1 MHYDIWRME
10 AMNELREHNARRQA
24 LKNIPSK
31 IAELEAA
38 MTAIRSGTSDGTPVS
53 GGGSGRE
60 NALLN
65 NIVERQNLHRSLKET
80 REAVKRVEDA
90 LAVLPAEDRNI
101 LEKCYMNYDRGAI
114 ARLAAEFG
122 VEEKTIR
129 NRRNDALHLFK
140 KAMYGE
146 IF

>member
-65 NIVERQNLHRSLKET
+65 NIVSRQLLQKSLQET
-80 REAVKRVEDA
+80 AEAVKRVDGA
-90 LAVLPAEDRNI
+90 LAALTADDRRI
-101 LEKCYMNYDRGAI
+101 LECIFINPRKGAVSQLSSELNI
-114 ARLAAEFG
+114 
-122 VEEKTIR
+122 EEKTVY
-129 NRRNDALHLFK
+129 NRRNDALYRFA
-140 KAMYGE
+140 KAMFGE

>member
-10 AMNELREHNARRQA
+10 AMNELREHTARRQA

-65 NIVERQNLHRSLKET
+65 NIVSREKLEKSLKDT
-80 REAVKRVEDA
+80 KAAVRRVENA
-90 LAVLPAEDRNI
+90 LEVLPEEDQRI
-101 LEKCYMNYDRGAI
+101 LECFFILPRKDAVFQ
-114 ARLAAEFG
+114 LADELSI
-122 VEEKTIR
+122 EKKTVY
-129 NRRNDALHLFK
+129 NRRNDALYRFT

-146 IF
+146 IA